1 MNNRTMVKLNACGEI
16 LDIQT
21 FSAEKQSPHRFAVLR
36 SDLARLE
43 TQHQTSLVSDLYS
56 FAKMWLERMSGQ
68 EIFLHID
75 FTWLSSFG
83 KCGVSGFQER
93 IRVPY
98 ACFHAFVI
106 DNDSIDGQSRRLLS
120 IPDTNRPRIAFQ
132 RSRNLAAVAGNPLL
146 RHKLG
151 LFLDRHFQ
159 WRNCTKI
166 ILTDET
172 IPYSFAFQSYT
183 AVGADITGGV
193 ILHQQE
199 DLRTAYYSIHT

>member
-1 MNNRTMVKLNACGEI
+1 MKNEYQVSERNAIVEDHLWCI
-16 LDIQT
+16 DSVIRQNYTLIK
-21 FSAEKQSPHRFAVLR
+21 A
-36 SDLARLE
+36 ARLDLDDVYQTLALRLIRAVAGYNPE
-43 TQHQTSLVSDLYS
+43 KGILRQH
-56 FAKMWLERMSGQ
+56 
-68 EIFLHID
+68 
-75 FTWLSSFG
+75 
-83 KCGVSGFQER
+83 